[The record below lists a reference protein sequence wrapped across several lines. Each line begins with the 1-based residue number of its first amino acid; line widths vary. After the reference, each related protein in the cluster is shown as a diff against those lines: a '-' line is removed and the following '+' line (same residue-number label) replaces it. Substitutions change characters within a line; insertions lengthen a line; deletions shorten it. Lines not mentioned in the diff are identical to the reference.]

1 MALEV
6 RAKVGRDEPGSLT
19 DSHIRK
25 FAALEQRVNLAA
37 RDSKKRRCPTDA
49 EERLH
54 LVDLQSSWRVGAH
67 DRTLPHDQA
76 AKLTHNREDELA
88 RFFVDEDDAS
98 IVPVT
103 LIRDDSFQEKA
114 RLVASAED
122 RLAKAESEAE
132 SYVPY
137 AGRHRG
143 ERREFIVQ
151 LLLEAAARADALGEP
166 EMHDEFANRHRKA
179 VWAEPE
185 ALTEL
190 DPRRVRD
197 RTPML
202 RRGAKYFVNFGAFK
216 CLHCGVQ
223 FVATDRY
230 VRVGVSRRRSRRW
243 HCDACEMELGT
254 LVGCEIREMW
264 KAVSAATGRYR
275 QLRAAR
281 RAV

>member
-19 DSHIRK
+19 DSHTRK
-25 FAALEQRVNLAA
+25 LAALEQRVNLAA

-49 EERLH
+49 EKRLH
-54 LVDLQSSWRVGAH
+54 LVDLQSSWRVSAH
-67 DRTLPHDQA
+67 DRTLSHEQA
-76 AKLTHNREDELA
+76 AKLTHNGEDELA

-98 IVPVT
+98 IVPGA
-103 LIRDDSFQEKA
+103 LIRDDTFQEKA

-137 AGRHRG
+137 AGLHRG
-143 ERREFIVQ
+143 ERRKFIVQ
-151 LLLEAAARADALGEP
+151 LLLEAAAQPDLLGGP
-166 EMHDEFANRHRKA
+166 EMRDRFANRHRKA
-179 VWAEPE
+179 VWAEPD

-197 RTPML
+197 RAPML

-216 CLHCGVQ
+216 CLQCGVP
-223 FVATDRY
+223 FAATDRY
-230 VRVGVSRRRSRRW
+230 VRVGVSRRRSRRT
-243 HCDACEMELGT
+243 HCAPCEEKLGT
-254 LVGCEIREMW
+254 LAASQVREMW
-264 KAVSAATGRYR
+264 KAVDATTGRYR
-275 QLRAAR
+275 HRRAAR
-281 RAV
+281 RAA